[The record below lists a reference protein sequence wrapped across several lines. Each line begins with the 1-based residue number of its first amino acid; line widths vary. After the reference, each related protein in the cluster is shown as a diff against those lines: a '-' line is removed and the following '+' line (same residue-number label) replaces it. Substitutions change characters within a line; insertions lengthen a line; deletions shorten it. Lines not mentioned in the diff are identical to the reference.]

1 MTRLEV
7 ALFIQRSANLG
18 LEKLTRLLFPRTKAT
33 IENLRVHP
41 GNILVLRTG
50 NIGDIACTLPALAA
64 LRENYP
70 GSHICLI
77 TSPGGGRFP
86 GAPEVLPGL
95 GLVDEIVT
103 FHLEDLKDR
112 SYVRSLVANL
122 RRRRFDLFVHLP
134 QERAST
140 SRMLRDLTFA
150 GLLGVQGAV
159 GFTLAYNFPLF
170 DLRTLKDFEPLQTE
184 AGRLL
189 AILRRAGIHP
199 SRDYELALPPAA
211 IRRAD
216 DLLKAYANHGRP
228 IIGIQARAKE
238 GAKNWPM
245 AKFAELCSRLQLAV
259 DPLFVFTGGAAERQV
274 LQDLAASFPGEKLVA
289 AGLLNIQETMALI
302 SRCQVFI
309 SVDTGPM
316 HLAALLGIPVVALF
330 SARQFKTMWD
340 PVSPGTV
347 VLRKSVPC
355 ALCFQAECEHGFCME
370 AITVAEVFEATTS
383 RIDRLNSDYRDVE
396 KLIFENRK

>member
-7 ALFIQRSANLG
+7 ALFIQRNANLG
-18 LEKLTRLLFPRTKAT
+18 LEKLARLLFPRTKAT
-33 IENLRVHP
+33 IEKLRIHR

-50 NIGDIACTLPALAA
+50 NIGDIACTMLALAA
-64 LRENYP
+64 LRENFP
-70 GSHICLI
+70 GSRICLI
-77 TSPGGGRFP
+77 TSPGGARLP
-86 GAPEVLPGL
+86 GAPEVLSGL
-95 GLVDEIVT
+95 SLVDEIVT

-134 QERAST
+134 QERASL
-140 SRMLRDLTFA
+140 SRLLRDLAFA
-150 GLLGVQGAV
+150 GLLGAQGVV
-159 GFTLAYNFPLF
+159 GFKLAYHFPLF
-170 DLRTLKDFEPLQTE
+170 DLRTLKDFEPSQPE

-189 AILRRAGIHP
+189 EILRRAGIHP
-199 SRDYELALPPAA
+199 SRSYELALPPAA
-211 IRRAD
+211 IRQAD
-216 DLLKAYANHGRP
+216 DLLKAYVDNGRP

-245 AKFAELCSRLQLAV
+245 AKFAELCRKLQRSFA
-259 DPLFVFTGGAAERQV
+259 PLFVFTGGPADRQ
-274 LQDLAASFPGEKLVA
+274 LLENLSATFPGDKVVA
-289 AGLLNIQETMALI
+289 AGLANIQDTMALI

-316 HLAALLGIPVVALF
+316 HLAALIGVPLVALF

-340 PVSPGTV
+340 PFSPDAV

-355 ALCFQAECEHGFCME
+355 ELCFQAECEHGSCME
-370 AITVAEVFEATTS
+370 AISVDEVFDAVTS
-383 RIDRLNSDYRDVE
+383 HLPQGQKDFSGKVSRGT
-396 KLIFENRK
+396 